1 MDDFVDFIKS
11 KGYSHVMAAF
21 AEYYEKGILGGFTIQ
36 VDPSF
41 RNYEIRL
48 MRNKTKYFTSVY
60 EYCEGYQ
67 YFVETE
73 NDYIETAKNI
83 IKINMEQDIKKD
95 FV

>member
-11 KGYSHVMAAF
+11 KNYVFVCAAF
-21 AEYYEKGILGGFTIQ
+21 AEYYEKPIVGGFTIQ
-36 VDPSF
+36 VSPSI

-48 MRNKTKYFTSVY
+48 MKNKTKYFTSVF

-73 NDYIETAKNI
+73 NDYIVTAKNI
-83 IKINMEQDIKKD
+83 IKINMEKEIEKD